1 MAEGKIPLTVDNF
14 ITLIKQLSERER
26 NKYRASE
33 FIDIILQLPDPTTND
48 TKIDELST
56 KLDGIHAALQ
66 ITEARS
72 VSNAAMI
79 INLEADNKSLKEDNN
94 RIILEN
100 ESLKTK
106 LNTSNEQIDNIEQY
120 LRINNIEI
128 VGIPEI
134 ENSEEEERIILQVL
148 NNLDDITVTAADI
161 DICHS
166 IPTKRRDGKSVHIVK
181 FISRKMKIDI
191 LAEKKRARG
200 FSYNG
205 SPIFIN
211 EHLAPNNR
219 KLFADASTKK
229 RLLDYKY
236 LWTRNGFV
244 YMRKSDNSPII
255 FINND
260 ETLNN
265 VIL

>member
-1 MAEGKIPLTVDNF
+1 MAEGKIPLTVDNY

-33 FIDIILQLPDPTTND
+33 LIEIILQLPDPTTDNL
-48 TKIDELST
+48 KFEELST
-56 KLDGIHAALQ
+56 KLDGIHAALLL
-66 ITEARS
+66 TEARS
-72 VSNAAMI
+72 MSNAALI
-79 INLEADNKSLKEDNN
+79 INVDAENKLLKEENN
-94 RIILEN
+94 RIILQN
-100 ESLKTK
+100 DDLKTK
-106 LNTSNEQIDNIEQY
+106 INTSNEQIDNIEQY
-120 LRINNIEI
+120 LRVNNIEI
-128 VGIPEI
+128 VGIPTI
-134 ENSEEEERIILQVL
+134 ENAVEEERVILQVL
-148 NNLDDITVTAADI
+148 NSLEDITVTANDI
-161 DICHS
+161 DICHP
-166 IPTKRRDGKSVHIVK
+166 IPTRRTDGKSVHIVK

-200 FSYNG
+200 FSYHG

-229 RLLDYKY
+229 RELEYKY

-244 YMRKSDNSPII
+244 HMRKSDTSPII
-255 FINND
+255 FINNG

-265 VIL
+265 LI